1 MNEAHLTDEQLDRL
15 RAGLDEQAAWAIHL
29 SACAHCQARFQAWR
43 GLRPAPGAVLAG
55 ELAGR
60 RAAAL
65 TQAKPGTG
73 HPRWYYPALAATLA
87 AVSLGL
93 WMVLSPAPTTVTV
106 ADRGSVETPPPD
118 VYADLDF
125 YLWLSKQS
133 PEEQG
138 EANSS

>member
-1 MNEAHLTDEQLDRL
+1 MNETHLTDEQLDRL
-15 RAGLDEQAAWAIHL
+15 RAGLDGQAVWATHL
-29 SACAHCQARFQAWR
+29 RACAHCQARFDAWR
-43 GLRPAPGAVLAG
+43 AQRPAPDNALAG
-55 ELAGR
+55 ELAVR

-65 TQAKPGTG
+65 TRARAGAS
-73 HPRWYYPALAATLA
+73 HPRWHYPALAATLA

-93 WMVLSPAPTTVTV
+93 WMFLSPTATTVSV
-106 ADRGSVETPPPD
+106 ADRGHTEMAPD

>member
-1 MNEAHLTDEQLDRL
+1 MNKTHLTDEQIDRL
-15 RAGLDEQAAWAIHL
+15 RAGVDEQAAWATHL
-29 SACAHCQARFQAWR
+29 SACAHCQARFHAWR
-43 GLRPAPGAVLAG
+43 GLRPAPGAALAG
-55 ELAGR
+55 ELAAR

-65 TQAKPGTG
+65 TQAKSGTG
-73 HPRWYYPALAATLA
+73 HPRWHHPALAATLA

-93 WMVLSPAPTTVTV
+93 WMFLSPAPTTVIV
-106 ADRGSVETPPPD
+106 ADRGSAATPLPD

>member
-1 MNEAHLTDEQLDRL
+1 MNETHLTDEELDRL
-15 RAGLDEQAAWAIHL
+15 RAGVEAQPAWASHL
-29 SACAHCQARFQAWR
+29 SACADCQTRFRRWR
-43 GLRPAPGAVLAG
+43 GVRPVPGAALAQ
-55 ELAGR
+55 ELQAR

-65 TQAKPGTG
+65 KQGQARNG

-87 AVSLGL
+87 AVSAGL
-93 WMVLSPAPTTVTV
+93 WMLLSPAPTAVTIAHQEQAEAV
-106 ADRGSVETPPPD
+106 PD

-138 EANSS
+138 EADSS